1 MDSYQIGAGTDLI
14 KFACDVNTFGL
25 ARSRALVTDEGK
37 TTIYWT
43 DVSTDASGDITRAPI
58 TEAVTLPGKQ
68 LLVLTEISLAIFT
81 DQNERKSEAE
91 RLTALYYLEGGAQ
104 GFTKFFPDQVV
115 PNDDFTK
122 VIVTK
127 QILLIP

>member
-1 MDSYQIGAGTDLI
+1 MDSYQVGAGLDLV

-25 ARSRALVTDEGK
+25 ARSRALVTDEGR

-43 DVSTDASGDITRAPI
+43 EVSTDASGDITRAPI
-58 TEAVTLPGKQ
+58 TDATTLPGKQ

-81 DQNERKSEAE
+81 DQNQRKTESE
-91 RLTALYYLEGGAQ
+91 RLTALYYLEGGPL

-115 PNDDFTK
+115 PNEDYTK